1 MRRFS
6 SFSRFILAPGTLGA
20 ALTCLHAPAAEPI
33 PTRSSDAQQNIR
45 LIQAPTTSPT
55 QPPAP
60 SPTQPPAPSPT
71 QPPAPSPESGAG
83 TTPSTGGEGGG
94 QSLLG
99 TGALLGG
106 GGGTPTPG
114 TSQAAAGPGAANVAG
129 GQQAQA
135 LNTSDA
141 GDLLNR
147 SQAGTGVEVQR
158 RSPVVTDPRVRG
170 YHIGELY
177 TTVDGIFAI
186 PTRQDLDTIASKVD
200 SDSIR
205 NATVIKGPYSV
216 RYGPGLA
223 FIDIET
229 LGTAR
234 YENGFEGHG
243 STSMGFKT
251 NGEQWRGR
259 QAFWGGS
266 TDWGFRIGYD
276 LGAGVDYQAGN
287 AIDMP
292 SSYNQQNIDFALG
305 WNLSQNSRLELRI
318 LRQDL
323 EDVEL
328 PGQIFNI
335 AHGITDSYSARLY
348 VENQECFDRATT
360 DVWYSY
366 GRFNGNNLSEGTR
379 QLIPI
384 LNYPQ
389 FGGFVGFTDASTIT
403 PGFSQKVTWGKEKE
417 SQVTLGFDLRY
428 VSQRLNEFDY
438 SFTNITF
445 TGGPGQALV
454 NNPIPLSHSLNPG
467 VFLDN
472 TLLVNE
478 WFTLKGGTRAD
489 FVFVNLDSL
498 PAPGT
503 TLFSTSQLLT
513 PTSSGHVGEYGS
525 NYNLLA
531 GYITGEAAMTNE
543 LTAYTNMGIGQR
555 PPTLTELY
563 AQQPFLAVVQ
573 NGFNYVVGNPFLSP
587 EQAWQMDIGV
597 RANYQKFR
605 GEAAIFYAW
614 IHNYITFQEVQPT
627 NTGINGL
634 QYVNT
639 DRATLSGFELRGEY
653 DLYDWLSP
661 FATMAYVEGRDETRD
676 SRGSLVQPQPVP
688 GSNSSQE
695 PLPGIP
701 PLDTRIGLRFHEAG
715 KQPKYGVEVLSR
727 IVSPQNRYAQ
737 SLQEVATPGFTI
749 WDLRSY
755 WQANRRLLL
764 TAGVEN
770 IFDKTYREHLDLR
783 TGAQPA
789 NPALVNGQILQ
800 QGLYGPGVLQP
811 GVNFYFGAQLTY

>member
-1 MRRFS
+1 MRRLS
-6 SFSRFILAPGTLGA
+6 AFSRYVLAPGTVGA
-20 ALTCLHAPAAEPI
+20 FLSCLSAPAAEP
-33 PTRSSDAQQNIR
+33 PGAKRVEATQNIR
-45 LIQAPTTSPT
+45 LIQAPSPSPQ
-55 QPPAP
+55 QPPSPSPQQPPSPSPQQPP
-60 SPTQPPAPSPT
+60 SPTQGT
-71 QPPAPSPESGAG
+71 GAG
-83 TTPSTGGEGGG
+83 TTPQGSDLSEAASSISSPG
-94 QSLLG
+94 
-99 TGALLGG
+99 GALSGAS
-106 GGGTPTPG
+106 GTAANNN
-114 TSQAAAGPGAANVAG
+114 QQAAGPGASNVAG

-158 RSPVVTDPRVRG
+158 RSPVVTDPRIRG
-170 YHIGELY
+170 YHVGEIY
-177 TTVDGIFAI
+177 TTIDGIFAI

-216 RYGPGLA
+216 RYGPGFA

-229 LGTAR
+229 LGTDR
-234 YENGFEGHG
+234 YKDGLENHG
-243 STSMGFKT
+243 STSMRYKS

-259 QAFWGGS
+259 QSFWGGS
-266 TDWGFRIGYD
+266 TDWGYRIGYD

-287 AIDMP
+287 GIDMP
-292 SSYNQQNIDFALG
+292 STYNQQNIDFALG
-305 WNLSQNSRLELRI
+305 FNLSQNAKLELRI

-335 AHGITDSYSARLY
+335 AHGVTDSYSARLY
-348 VENQECFDRATT
+348 VDNQEYFDRSTT

-379 QLIPI
+379 RLIPI
-384 LNYPQ
+384 LNFPE
-389 FGGFVGFTDASTIT
+389 FGGFVGFTDASAIT

-417 SQVTLGFDLRY
+417 SQFTLGADLRY
-428 VSQRLNEFDY
+428 VSQRLNEFDL

-445 TGGPGQALV
+445 PGGPGTALV

-467 VFLDN
+467 IFLDN
-472 TLLVNE
+472 TILMNE
-478 WFTLKGGTRAD
+478 WFTFKSGARAD

-503 TLFSTSQLLT
+503 TLFPTPTLLT
-513 PTSSGHVGEYGS
+513 PTSSGHVGEFGS
-525 NYNLLA
+525 TYNLLA
-531 GYITGEAAMTNE
+531 AYITGESMLTDE
-543 LTAYTNMGIGQR
+543 LTTYGNLGIAQR

-587 EQAWQMDIGV
+587 PQAWQADIGV
-597 RANYQKFR
+597 RANYEKFR
-605 GEAAIFYAW
+605 GQASIFYAW

-627 NTGINGL
+627 TTGINGL
-634 QYVNT
+634 QFVNT
-639 DRATLSGFELRGEY
+639 DLATLSGFELRGEY
-653 DLYDWLSP
+653 DVYDWLSP
-661 FATMAYVEGRDETRD
+661 FATMSFVEGRDQTRD
-676 SRGSLVQPQPVP
+676 SRGSLVQPTPVP
-688 GSNSSQE
+688 GSNASQE

-701 PLDTRIGLRFHEAG
+701 PLDTRLGLRFHEAG
-715 KQPKYGVEVLSR
+715 KQPKYGVEVVSR
-727 IVSPQNRYAQ
+727 IVSAQNRYAQ
-737 SLQEVATPGFTI
+737 SLQEVATPGFTV

-755 WQANRRLLL
+755 WQANKRLLL

-783 TGAQPA
+783 TGAQPVP
-789 NPALVNGQILQ
+789 NTNTNIPLS
-800 QGLYGPGVLQP
+800 LYGPGVLQP